1 MADYVIVGASPA
13 GCVLAE
19 ALSADGRHDV
29 LLVEAGPPDDRSDI
43 RTPAAFVGLFDTAY
57 DWGLRTLPQPA
68 LGGRQLYWPRGRTLG
83 GSSAINAQIWT
94 RGHRADYDGWAADGC
109 AGWGYDEMVPAFRR
123 LERRTGGD
131 AGGHGTGGPLWISDL
146 RDPNPTTADFLA
158 ACGKAGLPPL
168 ADGTEPAPEGY
179 GPVHVTQHDGRR
191 WSAADAF
198 LRPALGRPNLAVR
211 TGTRAIRV
219 RFRGVRATGVVCHS
233 AAGGVEVLPARREV
247 ILAAGAIASPS
258 LLMHSGVGDPDQ
270 LAAVGVPV
278 RVPLPAVGRNLADHL
293 TVPLTFRVTEPI
305 SPGADPADVRRYLR
319 SRRGGLSSNLAEALA
334 FLRSTPDVG
343 APDLELLWL
352 PVPFFDVSGAA
363 RGNGVT
369 LAVVLLQPASRGR
382 VALSGPDPDRPPLV
396 DPAYLTDP
404 ANADLRVLVAG
415 VRHARRLLDTDPLAA
430 WTRCPAT
437 AGYPPAGQ
445 TDVEALVRGCA
456 QTLFHPVGTCRMGAD
471 RDAVVDLEFRVRGTE
486 ALRVVDASVLPRII
500 RGHTQAPTFMV
511 AARAADLIRGKP
523 CRSRS

>member
-1 MADYVIVGASPA
+1 MADYVIVGAGPA

-19 ALSADGRHDV
+19 ALSADGRYDV

-57 DWGLRTLPQPA
+57 DWGLRTVPQPA
-68 LGGRQLYWPRGRTLG
+68 LAGRRLSWPRGRTLG

-109 AGWGYDEMVPAFRR
+109 AGWGYDDVLPAFRR
-123 LERRTGGD
+123 LERRIGGTATGY
-131 AGGHGTGGPLWISDL
+131 GTDGPLWISDL
-146 RDPNPTTADFLA
+146 RDPNATTVDFLA

-168 ADGTEPAPEGY
+168 AGGTEPAPEGY
-179 GPVHVTQHDGRR
+179 GPVQVTQHDGRR

-198 LRPALGRPNLAVR
+198 LRPALGRPNLTVR

-219 RFRGVRATGVVCHS
+219 RFRGVRATGVLCDT
-233 AAGGVEVLPARREV
+233 GEVLPARREV
-247 ILAAGAIASPS
+247 ILAAGAVASPY

-270 LAAVGVPV
+270 LAAAGVPV
-278 RVPLPAVGRNLADHL
+278 RVPSPAVGRDLADHL
-293 TVPLTFRVTEPI
+293 CVPLVFRATGPV
-305 SPGADPADVRRYLR
+305 SPGVDPADVRRYLR
-319 SRRGGLSSNLAEALA
+319 GRRGGLSSNLAEALV

-363 RGNGVT
+363 HGNGVT

-382 VALSGPDPDRPPLV
+382 IALSGPDPDRPPVV

-404 ANADLRVLVAG
+404 ADLPVLAAG

-430 WTRCPAT
+430 WTRHPVT
-437 AGYPPAGQ
+437 AGYPPAGEPD
-445 TDVEALVRGCA
+445 TEALVRSRT

-471 RDAVVDLEFRVRGTE
+471 RDSVVDLEFRVRGTE

-511 AARAADLIRGKP
+511 ATRAADLIRGEP
-523 CRSRS
+523 C